1 MEPWKTNL
9 EPSKLTQNCTGW
21 LWKAQVV
28 TGDSKEEVIIFRDKH
43 TLHHNIYIIIFTIN
57 ACHDHTLLVHLCSLL
72 LESLIIIIIIIIT
85 NFIIMITLFVMIT
98 RCLFTCAPCCWIP
111 RASHTRCRSRWR
123 GSRTPSPLGHRQ
135 GGAPCSRFQN
145 EYSPKHLVVENFWW
159 HPWIP
164 YQSEY
169 IFLLSIWINWRR
181 GYWTQKCSLP
191 F

>member
-1 MEPWKTNL
+1 ML
-9 EPSKLTQNCTGW
+9 
-21 LWKAQVV
+21 
-28 TGDSKEEVIIFRDKH
+28 
-43 TLHHNIYIIIFTIN
+43 
-57 ACHDHTLLVHLCSLL
+57 
-72 LESLIIIIIIIIT
+72 
-85 NFIIMITLFVMIT
+85 VMIT

-145 EYSPKHLVVENFWW
+145 EYSPKHLVVENFCW

-169 IFLLSIWINWRR
+169 IPIINLNYLTKRILNTKMLTATLIPKNITISNLHYLHHKQSCLSTSLYLFGDVENQLSPLRFVILHLCASWSIDQIH
-181 GYWTQKCSLP
+181 YWVIFSLIKNISNLP
-191 F
+191 DQICLHKDDSHHHDLI